1 MLQDEPR
8 IYVESEDEPHR
19 MLLETKISKD
29 DGYQK
34 QQGEWL
40 ELILWKRRP
49 NGENRHPHRV
59 DRIKWDGHGAQ
70 LSRGGWLRSHMVR

>member
-1 MLQDEPR
+1 VGILQEEPR
-8 IYVESEDEPHR
+8 IYVESEDEPQR

-40 ELILWKRRP
+40 
-49 NGENRHPHRV
+49 
-59 DRIKWDGHGAQ
+59 A
-70 LSRGGWLRSHMVR
+70 MVL